1 MVTDNP
7 AQRHAEFLAAIT
19 AARDALDA
27 FEARATD
34 YRDAFLPS
42 SGAMKG
48 YQRDAYERRLVD
60 LKTAAFREATDAVS
74 SISDAIVAWWP
85 ATGRSSWYQ

>member
-1 MVTDNP
+1 MVTDSP

-27 FEARATD
+27 LEARATE
-34 YRDAFLPS
+34 YRDAYLPPNGS
-42 SGAMKG
+42 MKG

-60 LKTAAFREATDAVS
+60 LKTAAINEATEAVAA
-74 SISDAIVAWWP
+74 ISDAVVSWWP
-85 ATGRSSWYQ
+85 TVARRSWHR